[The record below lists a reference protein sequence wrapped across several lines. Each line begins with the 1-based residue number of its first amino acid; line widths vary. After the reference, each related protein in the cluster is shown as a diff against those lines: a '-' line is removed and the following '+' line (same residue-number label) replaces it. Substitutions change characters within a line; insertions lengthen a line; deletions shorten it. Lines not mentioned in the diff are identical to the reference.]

1 MIQMG
6 VHSFRL
12 AIFLKPRI
20 IDSPVNPADLSR
32 TDGSEPTCMVAL
44 DVSLTVLSRLVPHSV
59 AIFGTFDSFPCAAL
73 IPTLGID
80 SNAHKLSLHTKH
92 DTWPEKSRASNSL
105 LGGY

>member
-6 VHSFRL
+6 VHSFLL

-20 IDSPVNPADLSR
+20 TGSPVNPADLSR
-32 TDGSEPTCMVAL
+32 TDGSGPTCMVAL
-44 DVSLTVLSRLVPHSV
+44 DVSMTVLSRLVPHSV

-73 IPTLGID
+73 IPTLSTD
-80 SNAHKLSLHTKH
+80 SNAHKLSLHNKH
-92 DTWPEKSRASNSL
+92 DTWPEKYPARNPL